1 MVSSLERLK
10 GYNII
15 LASASPRRKELL
27 SKLDIDFNVKILPD
41 IDESFPANMPVVKVP
56 QHISRKKAEAY
67 RSGMG
72 ENDLV
77 IAADTIVA
85 AGRRILGKPADETA
99 ARDMLKLL
107 SGRSH
112 RVITGVTIM
121 TKERMETF
129 STVSRV
135 CFDVMSDEEIDYY
148 VNKYRPFDKAGA
160 YGIQEWIGMIGV
172 SELHGSYFNVMGL
185 PVQRLYARLK
195 TF

>member
-27 SKLDIDFNVKILPD
+27 SKLDIDFNVKIIPD

-67 RSGMG
+67 RPGMG

-85 AGRRILGKPADETA
+85 TGRRILGKPADETA

-121 TKERMETF
+121 TKERTETF
-129 STVSRV
+129 PAVSRV

-148 VNKYRPFDKAGA
+148 VNKYRPLDKAGA

>member
-67 RSGMG
+67 RPGMG

-148 VNKYRPFDKAGA
+148 VNKYRPLDKAGA

>member
-77 IAADTIVA
+77 ITADTIVA

-121 TKERMETF
+121 TKERMKTF

>member
-77 IAADTIVA
+77 ITADTIVA

-148 VNKYRPFDKAGA
+148 VNKYRPLDKAGA